1 MKRKHRQKEE
11 ALRITEA
18 VKRFERER
26 NERCMENVR
35 VIPFTK
41 AQLRA
46 RAERLEKLRRSTRT
60 KREWENDVTATRR
73 TTSV

>member
-18 VKRFERER
+18 VKRFELRR

-35 VIPFTK
+35 VIPLTTE
-41 AQLRA
+41 QREA
-46 RAERLEKLRRSTRT
+46 RLMRLEKLRGKPRT
-60 KREWENDVTATRR
+60 KREWENDVTATKR